1 MTIVIPEIYHD
12 SPVTSRP
19 RLQRTPSNSAEFLI
33 LAVRGPLRRKGP
45 SAAWLCFYALD
56 SSAPISLMGEPG
68 YLITHQYFASLRLS
82 NLAGSMSGP
91 VT

>member
-19 RLQRTPSNSAEFLI
+19 RLQRTPSDSAEFLI

-45 SAAWLCFYALD
+45 FRGMARVNRLVA
-56 SSAPISLMGEPG
+56 SAPISLMGEPG
-68 YLITHQYFASLRLS
+68 
-82 NLAGSMSGP
+82 
-91 VT
+91 

>member
-19 RLQRTPSNSAEFLI
+19 RLQRTPSDSAEFLI

-45 SAAWLCFYALD
+45 SAAWLCFYALTR
-56 SSAPISLMGEPG
+56 PRRSL
-68 YLITHQYFASLRLS
+68 
-82 NLAGSMSGP
+82 
-91 VT
+91 